1 MNLLTQPGLLFNPD
15 PDPDPDMIGNPHGWT
30 HEQIAEV
37 MGISA
42 ARVKQIEKRALGKLR
57 QALERR
63 YHVTVEDVRDIIPP
77 DSHTYDFWA

>member
-1 MNLLTQPGLLFNPD
+1 
-15 PDPDPDMIGNPHGWT
+15 
-30 HEQIAEV
+30 

-42 ARVKQIEKRALGKLR
+42 ARVKQIERHALGKLR